1 MLSNM
6 KQNKFDIK
14 NNNHFKIMEIIK
26 LKISFQSIIFTT
38 QKVSSNLLILIM
50 H

>member
-14 NNNHFKIMEIIK
+14 NNNHFKIMEKNNLIIK
-26 LKISFQSIIFTT
+26 LKI
-38 QKVSSNLLILIM
+38 
-50 H
+50 